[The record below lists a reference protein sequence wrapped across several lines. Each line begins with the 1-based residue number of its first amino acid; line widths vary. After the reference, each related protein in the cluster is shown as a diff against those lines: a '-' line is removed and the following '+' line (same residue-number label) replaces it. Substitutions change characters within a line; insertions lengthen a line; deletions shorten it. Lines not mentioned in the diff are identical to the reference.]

1 VARSYLEQDG
11 LDLLFIPTFVEV
23 DIDDHER
30 TAVRLE
36 TIPFQT
42 PAQPA

>member
-1 VARSYLEQDG
+1 MEQDG

-23 DIDDHER
+23 DIDGQER

-36 TIPFQT
+36 TIPFRT
-42 PAQPA
+42 PA

>member
-1 VARSYLEQDG
+1 VARSYLEQDSI
-11 LDLLFIPTFVEV
+11 DLMFTANFTEV
-23 DIDDHER
+23 DIDGQER

-36 TIPFQT
+36 TIPFRT